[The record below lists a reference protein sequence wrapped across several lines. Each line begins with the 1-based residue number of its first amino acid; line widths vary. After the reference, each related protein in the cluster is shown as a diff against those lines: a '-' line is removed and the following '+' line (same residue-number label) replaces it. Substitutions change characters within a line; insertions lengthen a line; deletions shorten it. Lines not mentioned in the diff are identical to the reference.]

1 MHHIW
6 KLKGQIMVVGGNYTA
21 KIENKKTHA
30 EVTISL
36 PQDGFFADGGDL
48 SSAQAQDII
57 NGMIG
62 LLNMTGT

>member
-6 KLKGQIMVVGGNYTA
+6 KQQGQTMLVGGYYTA

-36 PQDGFFADGGDL
+36 PLSHFFEDGSDL
-48 SSAQAQDII
+48 SDAEAQDII
-57 NGMIG
+57 NSMIG
-62 LLNMTGT
+62 LLNMTA

>member
-6 KLKGQIMVVGGNYTA
+6 KQKAQTLLVGGYYTA

-36 PQDGFFADGGDL
+36 PQSGFFEDGSDL
-48 SSAQAQDII
+48 SDDEAQDII
-57 NGMIG
+57 NGMIAF
-62 LLNMTGT
+62 LNMTA